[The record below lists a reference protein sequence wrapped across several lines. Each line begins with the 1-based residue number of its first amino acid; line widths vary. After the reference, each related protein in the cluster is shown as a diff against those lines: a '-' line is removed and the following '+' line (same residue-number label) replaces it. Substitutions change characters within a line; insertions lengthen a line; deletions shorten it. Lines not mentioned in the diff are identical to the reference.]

1 MTAKISSILTSI
13 ATALAVLTGAI
24 AAPLLLRPFYA
35 WHIGPL
41 HLEGVLGMGRSEIL
55 AAYDDVMDYCLGLRS
70 DFSAGTLPYSDSG
83 AAHFA
88 DVRFLFML
96 DLFLLAIS
104 LVVLAGLALWR
115 KKAGFQNYRF
125 CSHGP
130 GFWSACGLG
139 TVFLLIGLL
148 STINFHRA
156 FTVFHTLFFPGKSN
170 WIFDVDTDPIILLL
184 PQTYFRNCTLLILG
198 TLLLLCGLLVWWDFR
213 ENKKRRHRA

>member
-1 MTAKISSILTSI
+1 MTAKISSVLTSI

-41 HLEGVLGMGRSEIL
+41 HLDGVLGLGRSEIL

-70 DFSAGTLPYSDSG
+70 NFAAGVLPYSTTG

-88 DVRFLFML
+88 DVRA
-96 DLFLLAIS
+96 LFLLDLSVLAAS
-104 LVVLAGLALWR
+104 LVVLAGLAIWR
-115 KKAGFQNYRF
+115 KKAGFRNYRF
-125 CSHGP
+125 CSHSP

-148 STINFHRA
+148 ATINFHRA
-156 FTVFHTLFFPGKSN
+156 FTAFHTVFFPGKSN
-170 WIFDVDTDPIILLL
+170 WIFHVGTDPIILL
-184 PQTYFRNCTLLILG
+184 PQDYFRNCALLILG

>member
-13 ATALAVLTGAI
+13 AAALAVLTGAI

-41 HLEGVLGMGRSEIL
+41 HLEGVLGLGRSEIL
-55 AAYDDVMDYCLGLRS
+55 AAYDAVMDYCLGLRS
-70 DFSAGTLPYSDSG
+70 NFAAGVLPYSTTG

-88 DVRFLFML
+88 DVRA
-96 DLFLLAIS
+96 LFLLDLSVLAAS

-115 KKAGFQNYRF
+115 KKAGFRNYRF
-125 CSHGP
+125 CSHSP

-139 TVFLLIGLL
+139 TAFLLIAALA
-148 STINFHRA
+148 SINFHRA
-156 FTVFHTLFFPGKSN
+156 FRTFHTVFFPGKSN
-170 WIFDVDTDPIILLL
+170 WIFDVDTDPVILLL
-184 PQTYFRNCTLLILG
+184 PQTYFRNCALLILG

-213 ENKKRRHRA
+213 ENQKRRHRA